1 MGRERH
7 RPDHDCVKVVS
18 RQYGED
24 FFRGPQKIIG
34 VTHTDVLAGLG
45 LSHE

>member
-7 RPDHDCVKVVS
+7 RPNHYCVEVVL

-24 FFRGPQKIIG
+24 FFRSPQQTIG